1 MKHTRNTLRQTTD
14 GKSERRRYIRFGI
27 NLFGIMVLFGIT
39 WVLAAFTIR
48 GASLFF
54 QILFAVFN
62 SLQGFFI
69 FFFFCVLSSDVRQ
82 QWKQLVTCGR
92 YVKGKPAYSTSGNR
106 NFNADQL
113 RSGANRSD
121 PNTGSSGLTS
131 SQYASESAIELSEFP
146 SSSVME
152 EEHTLHAIQPRT
164 RQRPTATHA
173 NVMEEE
179 RTLHAMQPHAR
190 QRPTATHANVMEE
203 ERTLH
208 AMQPHARQRPTAT
221 HANVIFENPSAN
233 VMKDSGPAYPRDDY
247 ESMQLS
253 VKF

>member
-1 MKHTRNTLRQTTD
+1 MKHTRNTLRKTTD

-48 GASLFF
+48 GASLAF

-106 NFNADQL
+106 NYNADQP

-121 PNTGSSGLTS
+121 PNTGSTGLTS

-146 SSSVME
+146 TSSVME
-152 EEHTLHAIQPRT
+152 EERTLHAIQPRP
-164 RQRPTATHA
+164 RAYQRPTATHA
-173 NVMEEE
+173 NV
-179 RTLHAMQPHAR
+179 
-190 QRPTATHANVMEE
+190 V
-203 ERTLH
+203 
-208 AMQPHARQRPTAT
+208 
-221 HANVIFENPSAN
+221 FENPSAN
-233 VMKDSGPAYPRDDY
+233 VMKDRGPAYPRDDY